1 MAKKVIGII
10 LIVVSVLTIF
20 VSGILL
26 LTFGLLGGTFGI
38 VGSAG
43 GLSVEDG
50 ATVETVEGEV
60 YYTDG
65 SSTTIYYEV
74 DGVPYIG
81 DLNVYNSAYI
91 TVKNTGS
98 LFILT
103 AFPDNIIVVFCL
115 HYLIAF
121 TECKKNTFHF
131 AFFIIW
137 RIYNILKN
145 LIKLNRA

>member
-65 SSTTIYYEV
+65 SSTTIYIMRWME
-74 DGVPYIG
+74 
-81 DLNVYNSAYI
+81 
-91 TVKNTGS
+91 
-98 LFILT
+98 F
-103 AFPDNIIVVFCL
+103 
-115 HYLIAF
+115 LIS
-121 TECKKNTFHF
+121 EISM
-131 AFFIIW
+131 FIILP
-137 RIYNILKN
+137 IQKVHL
-145 LIKLNRA
+145 LP